1 MSETP
6 EPPVKQGDVVAG
18 RYVVERVIAVG
29 GMGTVVAARHVQLGH
44 KVALKFLHTAG
55 PSAKDAAPRFLGEAK
70 AAARLKGEHVVH
82 VSDMGTLE
90 SGVPYMVMEFLEG
103 MDLGAALER
112 EGPMPMPVAID
123 YVLQA
128 CEGLAEAHAA
138 RIVHRDLKPQNL
150 FRTHSP
156 DGTPL
161 VKVVDFGVS
170 KALSDDV
177 RAAGTVTSTDAVFG
191 SPLYMSPEQM
201 VSSTRADQRSDVWSI
216 GVVLFEL
223 LTQRLPFEA
232 ETMTGLCVQIANS
245 PPRKLLDDAPHLPP
259 ELQAVIERC
268 LEKDPGKRYQNV
280 AELAADLSPFA
291 PPYAQVHVESI
302 TRLVGSGLPPSLPS
316 LSRVTGPSSSARR
329 LPRLDAE
336 TLGPMTGA
344 GFLRPLRRQR
354 LWAVAGGVAAVVV
367 VAAAAGGWLLRGGRG
382 EPAASHAPP
391 VASASV
397 TLAPVVAPSG
407 SSPGHGASGRAPA
420 LSAVATPPVPSS
432 ATPKPRVGV
441 GTVHSAKPPPSAP
454 PTASIITGIS
464 LDRK

>member
-6 EPPVKQGDVVAG
+6 ESPVKQGDVVAG

-29 GMGTVVAARHVQLGH
+29 GMGTVVAARHLQLGH
-44 KVALKFLHTAG
+44 KVALKFLHTSG
-55 PSAKDAAPRFLGEAK
+55 PVAKDAAPRFLGEAK

-90 SGVPYMVMEFLEG
+90 SGVPYMVMEFLDG
-103 MDLGAALER
+103 VDLGDALEH

-123 YVLQA
+123 YILQA

-177 RAAGTVTSTDAVFG
+177 RVVGTVTSTDAVFG

-216 GVVLFEL
+216 GVVLYEL
-223 LTQRLPFEA
+223 LTQRLPFES

-245 PPRKLLDDAPHLPP
+245 PPRKLLEDAPQLPP
-259 ELQAVIERC
+259 ELEAVIERC
-268 LEKDPGKRYQNV
+268 LEKDPGQRYQNV

-291 PPYAQVHVESI
+291 PPQAQVHVESI
-302 TRLVGSGLPPSLPS
+302 RRLVGSGLPASLPS
-316 LSRVTGPSSSARR
+316 LSRVTGASPSGRR
-329 LPRLDAE
+329 LPRLDGE

-344 GFLRPLRRQR
+344 GFFRPARRKR
-354 LWAVAGGVAAVVV
+354 RWVVAGAALAVV
-367 VAAAAGGWLLRGGRG
+367 VAAAAVGGWLVRGTGGGRA
-382 EPAASHAPP
+382 PAASHAPS
-391 VASASV
+391 VASAPV
-397 TLAPVVAPSG
+397 AAPPG
-407 SSPGHGASGRAPA
+407 SSPGVRVSRLPPVAS
-420 LSAVATPPVPSS
+420 SVATPPAASS
-432 ATPKPRVGV
+432 ATPKPRYTA
-441 GTVHSAKPPPSAP
+441 GTVRTAKPPPSAP
-454 PTASIITGIS
+454 PTVSTITGIS